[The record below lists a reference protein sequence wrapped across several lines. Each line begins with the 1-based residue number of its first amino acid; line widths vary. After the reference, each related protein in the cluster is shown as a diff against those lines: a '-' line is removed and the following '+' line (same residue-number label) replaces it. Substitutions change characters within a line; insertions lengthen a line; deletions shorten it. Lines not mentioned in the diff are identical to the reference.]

1 MPGRD
6 NLSRRG
12 RRAYATSVTLAY
24 ALLAVA
30 GVMGVVFHG
39 HLGLDSGWSKVLVG
53 ASGMVLTLGGSA
65 CAYFSARSLWLRE
78 LEFMWL
84 VPLALTGYIATL
96 LFAAGPAPVWIL
108 FSIAW
113 IVVICGVAARGI
125 WMREK
130 VDRRTAA
137 AIANSGMEG

>member
-30 GVMGVVFHG
+30 GIMGVGFHG

-53 ASGMVLTLGGSA
+53 VSGVVLSLGGLA

>member
-1 MPGRD
+1 MPGRA
-6 NLSRRG
+6 NLSRHG
-12 RRAYATSVTLAY
+12 RRAYATSVTSAY

-30 GVMGVVFHG
+30 GLVGALLYG
-39 HLGLDSGWSKVLVG
+39 HLGLDSGWPPALVG
-53 ASGMVLTLGGSA
+53 APRVVLAIGCSA
-65 CAYFSARSLWLRE
+65 CGSFSARALWLRE

>member
-6 NLSRRG
+6 NLSRHG
-12 RRAYATSVTLAY
+12 RRAYATSVTSAY

-30 GVMGVVFHG
+30 GLIGALLYG
-39 HLGLDSGWSKVLVG
+39 HLGLDSGWPQVLVG
-53 ASGMVLTLGGSA
+53 ASGVVLTLGGSA

-96 LFAAGPAPVWIL
+96 RSEEHTSELQ
-108 FSIAW
+108 S
-113 IVVICGVAARGI
+113 
-125 WMREK
+125 REK
-130 VDRRTAA
+130 LVCRLLLEKKNNQN
-137 AIANSGMEG
+137 IK